1 MNKNGAQKYLDKI
14 QKMLNW
20 VQENQYE
27 KIIEVSEI
35 LTEAIIDKK
44 TIWAFG
50 CSHSSMLTA
59 EIFYRA
65 GGLMVFNGIFPP
77 GLWLKEIPPTKTSK
91 IENLP
96 GYAEIVFEEH
106 NIDSDDILLIFS
118 TSGRNNVPVE
128 MALKARENNVKTIAV
143 TSLDYSQNVASRH
156 KSGKNLYEI
165 ADLVLDNGVPKGDAT
180 IKFEEME
187 QKVGPG
193 STITGAAILNAIS
206 CQIVENLLEKGITP
220 PVYKS
225 GNLDGAREFNEKL
238 LKEYEE
244 VIKYMPY

>member
-1 MNKNGAQKYLDKI
+1 MKQDGAQRYLHKI
-14 QKMLNW
+14 QELLSW
-20 VQENQYE
+20 IQDNQYQ
-27 KIIEVSEI
+27 KILKASDI

-77 GLWLKEIPPTKTSK
+77 GLWLNEIPPTKTSK

-96 GYAEIVFEEH
+96 GYAQIIFEEH

-128 MALKARENNVKTIAV
+128 MALEAQKNNVKTIAI
-143 TSLDYSQNVASRH
+143 TSLDYSQNVKSKH
-156 KSGKNLYEI
+156 QSGKNLYEI

-180 IKFEEME
+180 IEFENMD
-187 QKVGPG
+187 QNVGPG

-225 GNLDGAREFNEKL
+225 GNLDGAQEFNEKL

-244 VIKYMPY
+244 VINYLPY